1 MHVEREDLDLDAR
14 RSLIRTMNRN
24 PYDVWTLES
33 LARATGLSTG
43 AASRA
48 LRELVGAGLVRQLA
62 GPDDEYTIAGSP
74 Y

>member
-1 MHVEREDLDLDAR
+1 MHVEREDLELDAR

-33 LARATGLSTG
+33 LARATGLSSG
-43 AASRA
+43 SAGRA
-48 LRELVGAGLVRQLA
+48 LGELVRAGLVRRLA
-62 GPDDEYTIAGSP
+62 GPDDEYTIAGSA